1 MMQIGYLMWMSCM
14 PRVDMFC
21 TLGGDAVSRRSCK
34 QIILTRSTMEAELS
48 TLDAVTMEAD

>member
-1 MMQIGYLMWMSCM
+1 MWMSCM